1 MKKRQFILTL
11 MLIGV
16 MTAAAGCSSPKTESV
31 PPAGTEEAD
40 ISASSASD
48 SEQSTVT
55 GVIDEIK
62 DFMFVVTDKDDNSY
76 AFSFDGEKPKGL
88 DEVKAGDMVIVT
100 YTGEL
105 SVVDHFDGEIISIE
119 KTE

>member
-1 MKKRQFILTL
+1 
-11 MLIGV
+11 MLVGT

-31 PPAGTEEAD
+31 PPAETEAVSEGTED
-40 ISASSASD
+40 TSD
-48 SEQSTVT
+48 AVDAEQSTLT

-62 DFMFVVTDKDDNSY
+62 DFMFVVTDENDTPY

-88 DEVKAGDMVIVT
+88 DEVKAGDKVIVT

-105 SVVDHFDGEIISIE
+105 SMVDHFDGEIISIE
-119 KTE
+119 KAE